1 MKSTWNLAC
10 DAIVE
15 TDQVIG
21 QCHGTMRLL
30 GVGSLEAIDVGPG
43 KTENQRNMRLI
54 FPESSNGGRAPPSV
68 NCQHCIAR
76 RAVVFRESARPMTE
90 LLKNSGPSI
99 GRRTVPGPVASL
111 GGGDDGDFHKRPIDC
126 CEMSERLTKE
136 TLVSNLQDARG
147 RTIELVHGL
156 DDDQLMGP
164 RLDIVNPLLW
174 EIGHLAWFHEH
185 FVLRRIDKADP
196 ILPQTD
202 KLYDSMKVHHDT
214 RWDLDLPDLHETFQY
229 MRAVEDAMIDRLKD
243 GEANEEESYLY
254 QLTTFH
260 EDMHDEA
267 FTYTRQTLSYPVP
280 EFRAAK
286 DQAAPDVG
294 ALPGDA
300 DVAGGEIELGS
311 RADGPFIFDNEKFGH
326 VVEIVPFQIA
336 RTPVTNAAFRDFV
349 EDGGYSDKR
358 YWSDAGW
365 RWREE
370 VKAVHPIYW
379 RFGDDRSW
387 WVRNFDTGIPLPPNH
402 PVSHVSW
409 FEADAW
415 CRWAGRRLPSE
426 AEWEAA
432 AAYGPTGQ
440 LKSDMLKRRYAW
452 GDSIDGCP
460 ANLDG
465 RHLGVVDVGAYPT
478 GDSAVGCRQ
487 MIGNVWEWTSSDF
500 LPFPGFSIDPYEDYS
515 KPWFGTRKVLRGG
528 AWATRSRMVTNTY
541 RNFFTPD
548 RRDTIGGFRTCAI

>member
-1 MKSTWNLAC
+1 
-10 DAIVE
+10 
-15 TDQVIG
+15 
-21 QCHGTMRLL
+21 
-30 GVGSLEAIDVGPG
+30 
-43 KTENQRNMRLI
+43 
-54 FPESSNGGRAPPSV
+54 
-68 NCQHCIAR
+68 
-76 RAVVFRESARPMTE
+76 
-90 LLKNSGPSI
+90 
-99 GRRTVPGPVASL
+99 
-111 GGGDDGDFHKRPIDC
+111 
-126 CEMSERLTKE
+126 
-136 TLVSNLQDARG
+136 
-147 RTIELVHGL
+147 
-156 DDDQLMGP
+156 MGP

-214 RWDLDLPDLHETFQY
+214 RWDLDLPDLHGTFQY

-267 FTYTRQTLSYPVP
+267 FTFMRQTHSYPAP

-286 DQAAPDVG
+286 GQAAPDVG

-300 DVAGGEIELGS
+300 DVAGGQIELGS

-379 RFGDDRSW
+379 RRGDDGSW
-387 WVRNFDTGIPLPPNH
+387 WALNFDTGIPLPPNH

-440 LKSDMLKRRYAW
+440 LESDMPKRRYAW

-465 RHLGVVDVGAYPT
+465 RHLGVVDVGAYPA

-487 MIGNVWEWTSSDF
+487 MIGNVWGMDLERLFAFPRFQRRSVRGLFETVVRHAKGSKGWRLGDPEPDGDQYLSKFLHTRPSRYDSRFPYLRDLTSSYRGRYGGVSQIASRSCQNLNL
-500 LPFPGFSIDPYEDYS
+500 LPSATFRLPKTIFS
-515 KPWFGTRKVLRGG
+515 
-528 AWATRSRMVTNTY
+528 VT
-541 RNFFTPD
+541 
-548 RRDTIGGFRTCAI
+548 